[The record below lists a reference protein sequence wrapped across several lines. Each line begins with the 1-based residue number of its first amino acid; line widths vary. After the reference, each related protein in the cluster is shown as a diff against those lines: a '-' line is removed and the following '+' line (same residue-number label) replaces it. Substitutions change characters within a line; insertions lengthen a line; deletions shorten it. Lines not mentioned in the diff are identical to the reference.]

1 MKAHRSLDRLIVDM
15 LAYDVLVFPCPDD
28 DAEFD
33 RWERNGWDPGLLARR
48 VSSWATMRWF
58 PGLGTLVRQVWESTG
73 RVCPAEDRDD
83 PEMPFMLTETVMAD
97 LSMAT
102 LMGAADDRFGQTVLE
117 QPQIHAAFASA
128 AGWPRARRELS
139 SWSGCSRRNATRPL
153 SLAGTLASQAV
164 RQWLYENR
172 TRMASGCD
180 CTWSAQTRRPRRPS
194 CAPWTSCRT
203 RTSSTHVDGC
213 GRGRARFRLTRT
225 PETSLVGLRR
235 W

>member
-48 VSSWATMRWF
+48 VSQ
-58 PGLGTLVRQVWESTG
+58 LGDHAVVTPWDPWLRQVWESTWQG
-73 RVCPAEDRDD
+73 LPAEDRDD
-83 PEMPFMLTETVMAD
+83 PEVPFMLTETVMAD

-128 AGWPRARRELS
+128 AGWPRARRELLELV
-139 SWSGCSRRNATRPL
+139 WVFQTQRDAAAQLGWNPGQPSR
-153 SLAGTLASQAV
+153 QAV
-164 RQWLYENR
+164 AL
-172 TRMASGCD
+172 
-180 CTWSAQTRRPRRPS
+180 
-194 CAPWTSCRT
+194 
-203 RTSSTHVDGC
+203 
-213 GRGRARFRLTRT
+213 
-225 PETSLVGLRR
+225 
-235 W
+235 